1 MKTDFEY
8 AQLFYKQVKINPS
21 YFTTFVR
28 YATEVGRCIAEGKPC
43 YFNYIEPSNKLKEF
57 LDLIDGNG
65 FEVKYFEEDKVVSIR
80 VIN

>member
-21 YFTTFVR
+21 YFSSFMR
-28 YATEVGRCIAEGKPC
+28 YAIEVGRCIDQKIPC
-43 YFNYIEPSNKLKEF
+43 HFICTESSSKLKEF

-65 FEVKYFEEDKVVSIR
+65 FDIKYFEKDKIISIKA
-80 VIN
+80 IN

>member
-21 YFTTFVR
+21 YFTTFMR
-28 YATEVGRCIAEGKPC
+28 YATEVGRCIDEQIPC
-43 YFNYIEPSNKLKEF
+43 CFNYMEPSGKLKEF

-65 FEVKYFEEDKVVSIR
+65 FSIKYYEEDKVVVIE